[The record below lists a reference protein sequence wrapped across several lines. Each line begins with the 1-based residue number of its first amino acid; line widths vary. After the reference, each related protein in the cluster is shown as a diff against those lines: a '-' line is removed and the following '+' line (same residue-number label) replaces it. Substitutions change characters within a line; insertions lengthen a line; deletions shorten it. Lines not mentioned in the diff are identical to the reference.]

1 MIVLMTN
8 DPLHLISS
16 WTAHH
21 YGMIL
26 LVVLGALAAEY
37 IGRTV
42 IKGFVGRSLHG
53 HHFGRPKQ
61 PSAEVKKRQQTVT
74 GLLLVLWKSAVFLG
88 AFIIILVSL
97 FPAINI
103 LPLFASAGVLG
114 AVIGFGAQ
122 SMIKDMI
129 AGTFVITENQFR
141 VGDVVELEGM
151 GVTASGTVEH
161 VSLRSTVLRDNSG
174 NVHYFSNGTILH
186 VVNKTMGYSKVN
198 FTLNVK
204 PSADIDKVA
213 EIIDR
218 VGLELSENEKWQH
231 KIIEPP
237 HFINL
242 GMLGDSTVELNI
254 SGKTVAGEQWAV
266 TSELKKR
273 LLRELLQHKDIHLSQ
288 ASGLNL
294 SLLSGKK
301 KK

>member
-1 MIVLMTN
+1 MIVLMLTELF
-8 DPLHLISS
+8 DFIGR
-16 WTAHH
+16 WTAN
-21 YGMIL
+21 YSVMIL
-26 LVVLGALAAEY
+26 AVIIGALAAEY
-37 IGRTV
+37 IGRNI

-53 HHFGRPKQ
+53 RHFGRPKQ
-61 PSAEVKKRQQTVT
+61 LSAEVKKRQQTVT
-74 GLLLVLWKSAVFLG
+74 GLLLVLWKVVVF
-88 AFIIILVSL
+88 AAAAIIIIMSL
-97 FPAINI
+97 FPTINI

-122 SMIKDMI
+122 SMIKDVI

-141 VGDVVELEGM
+141 VGDVIELEGN
-151 GVTASGTVEH
+151 GVAASGTVEH

-174 NVHYFSNGTILH
+174 NVHYFSNGTIMH
-186 VVNKTMGYSKVN
+186 VINKTMGYSKVN
-198 FTLNVK
+198 FTLSVK

-218 VGLELSENEKWQH
+218 VGLELDENEKWQH

-242 GMLGDSTVELNI
+242 GSLGDNAIELNI

-273 LLRELLQHKDIHLSQ
+273 LLIELQRHKDIHLSQ

>member
-1 MIVLMTN
+1 MFT
-8 DPLHLISS
+8 DPFHVITD

-21 YGMIL
+21 YVLI
-26 LVVLGALAAEY
+26 LVVLVGAFAAEY
-37 IGRTV
+37 IGRHV

-74 GLLLVLWKSAVFLG
+74 GLLLVLWKSIVFVVAG
-88 AFIIILVSL
+88 VIIIVSL
-97 FPAINI
+97 FPTINI

-122 SMIKDMI
+122 SMIKDVI

-141 VGDVVELEGM
+141 VGDVVELEGS
-151 GVTASGTVEH
+151 GVSASGTVEH

-198 FTLNVK
+198 FTLSVK
-204 PSADIDKVA
+204 PNADIDKVA
-213 EIIDR
+213 AIIDR
-218 VGLELSENEKWQH
+218 VGLELDETEKWQH
-231 KIIEPP
+231 KIIDPP

-242 GMLGDSTVELNI
+242 GNLGDDAIELNI

-266 TSELKKR
+266 TSELKKQ
-273 LLRELLQHKDIHLSQ
+273 LLRELQHHKDIQLAQ